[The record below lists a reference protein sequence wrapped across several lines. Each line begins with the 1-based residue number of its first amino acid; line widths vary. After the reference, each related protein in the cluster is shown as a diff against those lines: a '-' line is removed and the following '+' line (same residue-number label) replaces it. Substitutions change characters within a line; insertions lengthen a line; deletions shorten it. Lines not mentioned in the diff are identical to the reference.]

1 MMSAADA
8 PIRVRDVP
16 ARSGA
21 AWLAAGWQLFRR
33 KPWAWIGLAAGWM
46 VITLGLVM
54 VPLIGGVVANLLQPV
69 FFASFA
75 LAAHRQRGGQ
85 SIDMGSLFAG
95 FRRPLRPLIN
105 VGALLLAAELL
116 VFVAMG
122 ALGLPGL
129 TPGEKGA
136 VFDMRAWVE
145 ALQGKEWILVVGALL
160 TGLVKGALWFTPALL
175 AFHDLTTAHALR
187 WSVYAALSNLGAML
201 VYGVVLT
208 ALFVAGALPW
218 GLGLLVAIP
227 VMVAS
232 TYTGFADVFGEPP
245 SPAQGDSPP

>member
-1 MMSAADA
+1 MAEATSG
-8 PIRVRDVP
+8 IQVRDVA
-16 ARSGA
+16 ARSGP
-21 AWLAAGWQLFRR
+21 AWLAAGWRLFRG
-33 KPWAWIGLAAGWM
+33 KPFVWIGLSAGWM
-46 VITLGLVM
+46 IITLGLVM
-54 VPLIGGVVANLLQPV
+54 VPFIGGVVANLLQPV

-75 LAAHRQRGGQ
+75 LAAHRQRAGQ
-85 SIDMGSLFAG
+85 SIDMGELFSG

-129 TPGEKGA
+129 TPGDKGA
-136 VFDMRAWVE
+136 VLDMRAWVQ

-160 TGLVKGALWFTPALL
+160 TGVVKGALWFAPALL
-175 AFHDLTTAHALR
+175 AFHDLSTAHALR
-187 WSVYAALSNLGAML
+187 WSVFAALSNVGAMIA
-201 VYGVVLT
+201 YGIMLT
-208 ALFVAGALPW
+208 AVFVAGALPW
-218 GLGLLVAIP
+218 GLGLLIAIP

-245 SPAQGDSPP
+245 APARNDSQP